1 MPRRRGLRFY
11 RSLPFQKK
19 LLIFMM
25 AMVIFMGGVMGLLIR
40 FIIFPYL
47 TREMEARGMSVA
59 HRLAENARTYMVT
72 RDTVR
77 LTGLLFDEKYREEN
91 IAYIMATDVN
101 DQVLA
106 HTFVGM
112 RSEEA
117 AVSLL
122 SSSAWADDGG
132 SLLDRIPKNDISRV
146 AIPVKEGFY
155 QIGTIRIG
163 LDRRFIHTLIN
174 KLGLFH
180 LVSISLLTLGGLG
193 FALYLS
199 RVVTKPISTLTNLAE
214 QISQGNLDTH
224 ISFDLRRGCWELL
237 MCEATDCPAY
247 GNNTVQ
253 CWFVDH
259 TKCKD
264 APVSTFPEKL
274 DTCRDCVV
282 YRTQM
287 GDEIIQLGD
296 SFNHMTQRM
305 RASEREL
312 RLSEKRYRFLF
323 NNDPNSLFVIALESY
338 TVRDANDRALER
350 YGYPREKLLG
360 MKFTDLGVQEG
371 TAQVEAAL
379 AELNKRQSSCTFLT
393 RIRHK
398 NLKGST
404 FWVNINFCSFEYLGE
419 QGVIATTTDVTE
431 VVDTE
436 AKLIQAGK
444 MATLGEMSAGVAHE
458 LSQPLNTIKIGSDF
472 LQTMVEKGRAISEGD
487 LKEVAKEMSTQ
498 VDRAASIITHLRE
511 FGRQREMVRTE
522 VHVNGPICEVL
533 GLLGRQLTVHGIEV
547 VADIDE
553 TLPPILA
560 DTNRLEQVLIN
571 LITNARDAM
580 DKKKELGGDSRE
592 NRLTIRAFPERDRVT
607 VTVSDTGTGIA
618 ETIRGRIFDPFF
630 TTKEVGKGTGLGLA
644 ISYGIVT
651 DLNGTIDFESKEG
664 VGTTFRLTFP
674 RAQEEERHGPGD

>member
-1 MPRRRGLRFY
+1 MPRRKGLRFY
-11 RSLPFQKK
+11 RSLPFRRK

-59 HRLAENARTYMVT
+59 HRLAENARTHMLT

-91 IAYIMATDVN
+91 IAYIMVTDVN

-106 HTFVGM
+106 HTFVGV

-117 AVSLL
+117 SVSLL
-122 SSSAWADDGG
+122 SSSAWADDEG
-132 SLLDRIPKNDISRV
+132 SLIARPPTSAISRV

-180 LVSISLLTLGGLG
+180 LTSISLLTLGGLG

-199 RVVTKPISTLTNLAE
+199 RVVTKPITTLTKVAE

-224 ISFDLRRGCWELL
+224 ISFDMRRRCWEIRR
-237 MCEATDCPAY
+237 CENRDCPAY
-247 GNNTVQ
+247 GNDTAQ
-253 CWFVDH
+253 CWFVDY
-259 TKCKD
+259 TFCESGV
-264 APVSTFPEKL
+264 ASTFPEKL
-274 DTCRDCVV
+274 DTCRDCTV
-282 YRTQM
+282 YRSQV

-296 SFNHMTQRM
+296 AFNHMSQRL

-323 NNDPNSLFVIALESY
+323 NNDPNSLFVLSLESY
-338 TVRDANDRALER
+338 TVKDANDRALEQ

-360 MKFTDLGVQEG
+360 IKFTDLGLAED

-379 AELNKRQSSCTFLT
+379 AVLKRRRSPSTFLA
-393 RIRHK
+393 RVRHRT
-398 NLKGST
+398 LTGTT

-419 QGVIATTTDVTE
+419 QGVIATTTDISE

-458 LSQPLNTIKIGSDF
+458 LSQPLNTIKLGSEF
-472 LQTMVEKGRAISEGD
+472 LQTMVEKGRRIPEGD
-487 LKEVAKEMSTQ
+487 LKEVAKEMSSQ

-511 FGRQREMVRTE
+511 FGRQREMVRTKLQ
-522 VHVNGPICEVL
+522 VNSPIRGVL
-533 GLLGRQLTVHGIEV
+533 DLLGRQLAVHGIEV
-547 VADIDE
+547 VTDLDDS
-553 TLPPILA
+553 LPPILA
-560 DTNRLEQVLIN
+560 EGNRLEQVLIN

-580 DKKKELGGDSRE
+580 DKKKELGGHSGE
-592 NRLTIRAFPERDRVT
+592 NRLTIRSFIEKDRVT
-607 VTVSDTGTGIA
+607 VTVSDTGTGIP
-618 ETIRGRIFDPFF
+618 EMMRGKIFDPFF
-630 TTKEVGKGTGLGLA
+630 TTKEVSKGTGLGLA
-644 ISYGIVT
+644 ISYGIVR
-651 DLNGTIDFESKEG
+651 DFNGTIDFESREG
-664 VGTTFRLTFP
+664 VGATFRLTFP
-674 RAQEEERHGPGD
+674 RAQEEERDASSG

>member
-1 MPRRRGLRFY
+1 MPRRKGLRFY
-11 RSLPFQKK
+11 RSLPFQRK

-59 HRLAENARTYMVT
+59 HRLAENARTYMLT
-72 RDTVR
+72 RDTAR

-91 IAYIMATDVN
+91 IAYIMVTDVN

-132 SLLDRIPKNDISRV
+132 SLLDRIPRNDISRV

-199 RVVTKPISTLTNLAE
+199 RVVTKPISTLTKLAE
-214 QISQGNLDTH
+214 EISRGNLDTR
-224 ISFDLRRGCWELL
+224 ISFDMRRRCWEILP
-237 MCEATDCPAY
+237 CEARDCPAY
-247 GNNTVQ
+247 GNNTAQ

-259 TKCKD
+259 TKCEGG
-264 APVSTFPEKL
+264 AAGTFPEKL
-274 DTCRDCVV
+274 DRCRDCAV
-282 YRTQM
+282 YRSQV

-296 SFNHMTQRM
+296 AFNHMTRRL

-323 NNDPNSLFVIALESY
+323 NNDPNSLFVLSLKSY
-338 TVRDANDRALER
+338 TVKDANDRALEQ

-360 MKFTDLGVQEG
+360 MKFTDLGLPEE

-379 AELNKRQSSCTFLT
+379 GDLKRRQSPCTFIS

-398 NLKGST
+398 TLTGTT

-419 QGVIATTTDVTE
+419 QGVIATTTDISE

-458 LSQPLNTIKIGSDF
+458 LSQPLNTIKLGSEF
-472 LQTMVEKGRAISEGD
+472 LQTMVEKGRRIPEGD
-487 LKEVAKEMSTQ
+487 LKEVAKEMSSQ

-511 FGRQREMVRTE
+511 FGRQREMVRTKLQ
-522 VHVNGPICEVL
+522 VNSPIRRVL
-533 GLLGRQLTVHGIEV
+533 DLLGRQLAVHGIEV
-547 VADIDE
+547 VTDLDD
-553 TLPPILA
+553 TSPPILA
-560 DTNRLEQVLIN
+560 EGNRLEQVLIN

-580 DKKKELGGDSRE
+580 DKKKELGGGSRG
-592 NRLTIRAFPERDRVT
+592 NRLAIRSFMEKDRVT
-607 VTVSDTGTGIA
+607 VTVSDTGSGIPEA
-618 ETIRGRIFDPFF
+618 IRGRIFDPFF

-644 ISYGIVT
+644 ISYGIVM
-651 DLNGTIDFESKEG
+651 DLNGTIDFESEEG

-674 RAQEEERHGPGD
+674 QAQGEERYGSGG